1 MNKDL
6 RGSLAWGVGII
17 AVALVATFARRIG
30 YVDGDTVTRIVLG
43 VIGLSVAWF
52 GNRMPKA
59 FIPSDAARQVTRV
72 AGWSLA
78 LSGIVYAVLWAF
90 APFSVALAVGCG
102 AILGGMLVTIGYCL
116 SMRARTRTG

>member
-17 AVALVATFARRIG
+17 AVALVATSARRIG
-30 YVDGDTVTRIVLG
+30 YIDGDTVTRIVLG
-43 VIGLSVAWF
+43 VSGLSVAWF

-59 FIPSDAARQVTRV
+59 FIPSDTARQATRV

-78 LSGIVYAVLWAF
+78 LSGIVYGALWGF
-90 APFSVALAVGCG
+90 APFSVALVVGCG
-102 AILGGMLVTIGYCL
+102 AVLGGMLVTIGYCL
-116 SMRARTRTG
+116 STRTRTRAG